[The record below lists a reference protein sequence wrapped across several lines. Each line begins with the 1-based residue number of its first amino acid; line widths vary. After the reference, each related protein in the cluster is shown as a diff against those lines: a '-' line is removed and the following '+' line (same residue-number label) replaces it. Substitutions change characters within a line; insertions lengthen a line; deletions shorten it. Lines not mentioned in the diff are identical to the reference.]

1 MSTREAFAD
10 ATGGVVGSLIS
21 LYAFYPIDVIKINL
35 QADQRKRNGN
45 NADEEDRIK
54 PSHELRRSS
63 SVVSLLQDMI
73 AKHPS
78 KMDFLKSLFRGLHY
92 KTAHT
97 TASSFAYFFI
107 YSWIQSKHKN
117 YLMRKHR
124 IGKGSNS
131 SVNNDLLKPS
141 TSMRL
146 LLSAIAAM
154 VNVTF
159 TLPLDVLAARSQ
171 TSIKD
176 GEIEKTNDDVS
187 LSQQSI
193 TRGKE
198 MRRVSFEE
206 EKKDDMEDTGCF
218 GTNGKNESK
227 EINSSKTIMETVWK
241 NVNQFHEDSSE
252 TDYDTAYD
260 TANDDQME
268 DSSEDDANVLNEELI
283 VHCGTEEDDDS
294 IPSYAPTDASICLER
309 DSNAS
314 ISSRQSCLKNPLDL
328 KMNNFEKQKI
338 SELWS
343 GIKPSLL
350 LCSNPSIHFTVFDSL
365 KDVVLRHKSRVSSLE
380 SVRLSMG
387 EAFCIGIIAKFAA
400 TIATYPLIRA
410 KVMLMVAKKKE
421 TRSCSELETNMLGLL
436 RDMFQKGGRRELY
449 KGCSLQLVHT
459 LLKSALLMMVRE
471 RITVTTRRLILR

>member
-10 ATGGVVGSLIS
+10 ATAGVVGSLIS
-21 LYAFYPIDVIKINL
+21 LFAFYPIDVIKINL
-35 QADQRKRNGN
+35 QADQRKRNVN
-45 NADEEDRIK
+45 NAEEEE
-54 PSHELRRSS
+54 SVNSYHELRRSS

-107 YSWIQSKHKN
+107 YSWIQSKHKT
-117 YLMRKHR
+117 YLMRKHS
-124 IGKGSNS
+124 IGSAS

-176 GEIEKTNDDVS
+176 GEMEKSNDGDS
-187 LSQQSI
+187 LPQQSM

-206 EKKDDMEDTGCF
+206 EKKDDDIGYF
-218 GTNGKNESK
+218 GTDRKDESN
-227 EINSSKTIMETVWK
+227 EINSSKKIMENVWK

-260 TANDDQME
+260 TANDDHKE

-283 VHCGTEEDDDS
+283 VHCGTEEDDES
-294 IPSYAPTDASICLER
+294 IPSYAPTDASICLEK

-328 KMNNFEKQKI
+328 KMNSFEKQKI

-365 KDVVLRHKSRVSSLE
+365 KDIVLRHKSRVASLE

-410 KVMLMVAKKKE
+410 KVMLMVAKKKG
-421 TRSCSELETNMLGLL
+421 TCDRTELENNMIGLL
-436 RDMFQKGGRRELY
+436 RDMIQKGGRRELY

>member
-10 ATGGVVGSLIS
+10 ATAGVVGSLIS

-35 QADQRKRNGN
+35 QADQRKRNVN
-45 NADEEDRIK
+45 DADEEDNIQ
-54 PSHELRRSS
+54 SHHDLRRSS

-107 YSWIQSKHKN
+107 YSWIQSKHKH

-124 IGKGSNS
+124 IGQGSDS

-176 GEIEKTNDDVS
+176 RKIKTSNDDIS
-187 LSQQSI
+187 LSQQSM

-206 EKKDDMEDTGCF
+206 EKKDDMEDTSYS
-218 GTNGKNESK
+218 GTNGKNESN
-227 EINSSKTIMETVWK
+227 EINSSKNIMENVWK
-241 NVNQFHEDSSE
+241 NVNQFHEDSE

-260 TANDDQME
+260 TANDDQLE
-268 DSSEDDANVLNEELI
+268 DSSEDDANVLKEESI
-283 VHCGTEEDDDS
+283 VHCGTEEDDES
-294 IPSYAPTDASICLER
+294 IPSYAPAEASICLEK

-328 KMNNFEKQKI
+328 NMNNFEKQKI

-365 KDVVLRHKSRVSSLE
+365 KDIVLRHKSRVVSSE

-421 TRSCSELETNMLGLL
+421 TSNCTELENNMLGLL

-459 LLKSALLMMVRE
+459 LLKSALLMMARE

>member
-1 MSTREAFAD
+1 
-10 ATGGVVGSLIS
+10 
-21 LYAFYPIDVIKINL
+21 
-35 QADQRKRNGN
+35 
-45 NADEEDRIK
+45 
-54 PSHELRRSS
+54 
-63 SVVSLLQDMI
+63 
-73 AKHPS
+73 
-78 KMDFLKSLFRGLHY
+78 
-92 KTAHT
+92 
-97 TASSFAYFFI
+97 
-107 YSWIQSKHKN
+107 
-117 YLMRKHR
+117 
-124 IGKGSNS
+124 
-131 SVNNDLLKPS
+131 
-141 TSMRL
+141 MRL

-176 GEIEKTNDDVS
+176 REIKTSNDDIS
-187 LSQQSI
+187 LSQQSM

-206 EKKDDMEDTGCF
+206 EKKDDMEDTSYF
-218 GTNGKNESK
+218 GTNGKNESN
-227 EINSSKTIMETVWK
+227 EFNSSKNIMENVWK
-241 NVNQFHEDSSE
+241 NVNQFHEDSE

-260 TANDDQME
+260 TANDDQLE
-268 DSSEDDANVLNEELI
+268 DSSEDDANVLNEESI
-283 VHCGTEEDDDS
+283 VHCGTEEDDES
-294 IPSYAPTDASICLER
+294 IPSYAPTEASICLEK
-309 DSNAS
+309 DSNAC

-328 KMNNFEKQKI
+328 NMNNFEKQKI

-365 KDVVLRHKSRVSSLE
+365 KDIVLRHKSRVASSE

-421 TRSCSELETNMLGLL
+421 TSNCTELENNMLGLL

-459 LLKSALLMMVRE
+459 LLKSALLMMARE
-471 RITVTTRRLILR
+471 RITVTTRRLISR